1 MAEPIEVQAEVIEP
15 AIVNLAKAPE
25 PAITYTLPQVTIG
38 NLSEVDAFIA
48 GMEKYFADVKID
60 IYDKDQVKA
69 LKDTRADIN
78 KVADAIDKKRK
89 AMNKEIKA
97 ASSEAE
103 NVLKGM
109 HSRVKAIYD
118 LMGKQMDQAEEERR
132 QARYN
137 ILRREYEDLA
147 PDLME
152 LIPLESF
159 LDREPKLLGA
169 TWVATKACKEL
180 GEMIR
185 KAVHERDLIRESG
198 IEFPN
203 DADRVYCQTLDMAK
217 AYDRNAQL
225 VEERKQ
231 REAHMDAAARLDQ
244 AIGRAHQAVMGQ
256 SAPEPEPEPAPAQTQ
271 PEPAPT
277 QTQPDQPVKMWQL
290 IIECKRDDAIKV
302 RDFMRTVPTIEGLQF
317 NEYTG
322 PRPQKKG
329 AGK

>member
-1 MAEPIEVQAEVIEP
+1 MTSEPIEVQAEVIEP

-25 PAITYTLPQVTIG
+25 PAIAYTLPHVTIG

-48 GMEKYFADVKID
+48 NMERYFADVKID
-60 IYDKDQVKA
+60 IYDEDQVKA
-69 LKDTRADIN
+69 LRDTRADIN

-137 ILRREYEDLA
+137 ILWREYEDLA

-152 LIPLESF
+152 LIPLDSF
-159 LDREPKLLGA
+159 LAREPKLMGA
-169 TWVATKACKEL
+169 TWIATKACKEL

-203 DADRVYCQTLDMAK
+203 DADRVYCQTLDIAK

-244 AIGRAHQAVMGQ
+244 AIGRAHQAVVGQ
-256 SAPEPEPEPAPAQTQ
+256 SAPEPEPEPVQTQ
-271 PEPAPT
+271 PAQPADLRKYRLVFMAT
-277 QTQPDQPVKMWQL
+277 K
-290 IIECKRDDAIKV
+290 EEAYKV
-302 RDFMRTVPTIEGLQF
+302 RDFMRTLSNFKGIEF
-317 NEYTG
+317 KEIVNE
-322 PRPQKKG
+322 
-329 AGK
+329 